1 MDSDLTES
9 ISALRLALKQLDL
22 EAAFGVG
29 DAQQASLLR
38 ERFSLPRRY
47 VEFLLESNPLSVETA
62 TPAERVQF
70 IALGDLLTEQVD
82 HCLSPDGALITK
94 PTRNGWR
101 PSWFVIA
108 RSGLLGDPYFLD
120 TSQVDAE
127 GDCPV
132 YCAMSGTESWQ
143 PKLCGSNFASF
154 LKVLA
159 VTMEVAEGFDLDD
172 FDPDNERVFRETVGP
187 RIREVDPAA
196 QKAGHWT

>member
-9 ISALRLALKQLDL
+9 ISALREALKQLDL
-22 EAAFGVG
+22 EASFGRG
-29 DAQQASLLR
+29 DNKQVNTLK
-38 ERFSLPRRY
+38 ERFGLPRRY
-47 VEFLLESNPLSVETA
+47 VEFLLESNPLNVETT

-70 IALGDLLTEQVD
+70 IAVGDLLTEQAG
-82 HCLSPDGALITK
+82 HSLGPNGTLISK
-94 PTRNGWR
+94 PTRSGWR
-101 PSWFVIA
+101 PTWFIIA

-132 YCAMSGTESWQ
+132 YCAMSGTEVWQ
-143 PKLCGSNFASF
+143 PKLCASNFASF

-159 VTMEVAEGFDLDD
+159 VTMEVAEDFDLDD
-172 FDPDNERVFRETVGP
+172 FDPDNERVFREAVGA

-196 QKAGHWT
+196 SKAGHWT

>member
-1 MDSDLTES
+1 VDSDLTES
-9 ISALRLALKQLDL
+9 IAALRAALEQLEVDVAWSRGDPKQVTQLK
-22 EAAFGVG
+22 
-29 DAQQASLLR
+29 
-38 ERFSLPRRY
+38 ERFGLPRRY
-47 VEFLLESNPLSVETA
+47 VEFLLESNPSNVETA

-70 IALGDLLTEQVD
+70 IALGDLLAEQAD
-82 HCLSPDGALITK
+82 HSVRPDGSLITK
-94 PTRNGWR
+94 PTRSGWR
-101 PSWFVIA
+101 PTWFIVA

-132 YCAMSGTESWQ
+132 YCAMSGTDVWH
-143 PKLCGSNFASF
+143 PKLCGSNFTTF

-159 VTMEVAEGFDLDD
+159 VTMEVAQDFDMDD
-172 FDPDNERVFRETVGP
+172 FDPDNERVFREAVGP